1 MIFIKIEVVNP
12 FLPENQWVI
21 SNFKSFGFDLN
32 KDLKNVGMK
41 RKEVEMILKDLSLDV
56 SADNINGAK
65 ITSKN
70 GISVYKMRYKDQKR
84 NMGSSGAYRLISLIL
99 VSEKKAIPFHLYH
112 KRSGKKPKTDLTAS
126 EYKKVNELVDD
137 ISNSREEV

>member
-41 RKEVEMILKDLSLDV
+41 RKEFEMILKDLSLDV

-84 NMGSSGAYRLISLIL
+84 NMGSFRGL
-99 VSEKKAIPFHLYH
+99 
-112 KRSGKKPKTDLTAS
+112 
-126 EYKKVNELVDD
+126 
-137 ISNSREEV
+137 